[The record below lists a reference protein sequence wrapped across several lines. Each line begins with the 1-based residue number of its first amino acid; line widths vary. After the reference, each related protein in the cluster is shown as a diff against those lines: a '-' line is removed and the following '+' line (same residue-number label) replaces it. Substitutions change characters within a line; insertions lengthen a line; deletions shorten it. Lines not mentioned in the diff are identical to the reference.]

1 MKKHHRWKGAISIFL
16 CIILISNTALIGVLV
31 DSARY
36 RMARAESEAALD
48 SAASSVLSYYNKMLY
63 DLYGLFATD
72 SLSEEEITRLLQE
85 YTEKTLGVAEVPE
98 SSVKQ
103 INQAIYTALTGQAAQ
118 EADLASFTAYD
129 YEINVTMDPD
139 RVSLANTDAVE
150 SQIIDHMKYR
160 APISLVS
167 GVGDFLEK
175 ISVLFD
181 VVDRIEAA
189 KDKADSEK
197 ELGKEQLAS
206 DAADLIQRIS
216 AYNADLLKFTV
227 CPHDP
232 PMATGTQ
239 VKDPWDYVRDF
250 DTKMKQAWDEIGSA
264 GEGAEDELEE
274 AYQREIDRLL
284 RYLNAMSQ
292 SADAYYAE
300 ANDIR
305 DEVDAIVKRY
315 DTYIAA
321 LQAKIDADPD
331 NENLKTVYLPEI
343 ELAESTC
350 GEILKNM
357 DLVLMGRQYT
367 LNIFNSMAEYEMMFN
382 SVGNQVKDA
391 YQRGLDNGQNSNEEE
406 PKYSQYMMDMI
417 ENETGPYAP
426 GCKTLLA
433 ETKRNLDALNV
444 FARDFEEAKPVKV
457 KTLPSDSSP
466 SKEETDPEV
475 AGLRP
480 FNAEDLKVSYET
492 TQQVDWDHELNTEV
506 DAENVS
512 QILQGGLDLIKKL
525 GEVLEGARDSL
536 YINEYAI
543 AYFPNY
549 VQHYRAVDM
558 PIATGADNKYL
569 APESKSYYLPYLT
582 SQAELEYIISGNSNA
597 GLAVAEVAARLLGIR
612 MILNTAAIFTDSAK
626 IAQANALAAGVSGP
640 FAPLVATG
648 ILIAWALAESTMD
661 VLDLQAGEEVLV
673 FKQSTDWSISASG
686 TLKKTVGKA
695 SKYVAAE
702 AAKAIEDV
710 ISTTASSVE
719 QAANKAIYKA
729 YQQLSS
735 GTDAAVSAAQNSMQ
749 QWGQDIT
756 NRLPENV
763 AKQIDGRLDSIS
775 ASVPG
780 EIQGSINDVL
790 EDGRDKA
797 LAMVNQTVRKT
808 SKQMKEKVKTLS
820 GEAAEAVT
828 DAVTESLAGLL
839 PDGKVEN
846 GGSAVGKFDVKM
858 DYMDYMRI
866 FLLFMDNTTKVQRIQ
881 SLVQAN
887 LRCGKQEGF
896 SMAGSFVTVS
906 ASMEGSV
913 NYLMMGSGF
922 LPASMQRDGRLKFK
936 VYTNLGY

>member
-16 CIILISNTALIGVLV
+16 CIILISNTALVGVLV

-197 ELGKEQLAS
+197 ELGKEQLAN

-216 AYNADLLKFTV
+216 EFNAKLKKFTN
-227 CPHDP
+227 CPYDLDKG
-232 PMATGTQ
+232 TGETAM
-239 VKDPWDYVRDF
+239 DPWDLVREFDENMDRRWADF
-250 DTKMKQAWDEIGSA
+250 A
-264 GEGAEDELEE
+264 GEEEQPEDEM
-274 AYQREIDRLL
+274 REVYRDELNMLLGRLANMSG
-284 RYLNAMSQ
+284 NAN
-292 SADAYYAE
+292 DLHNE
-300 ANDIR
+300 ANQIR
-305 DEVDAIVKRY
+305 DSVDSIMGRY

-321 LQAKIDADPD
+321 LQAKIDADPN

-367 LNIFNSMAEYEMMFN
+367 DRIAGSMMDYQNMFEIT
-382 SVGNQVKDA
+382 GEQVIDTRLLGLE
-391 YQRGLDNGQNSNEEE
+391 RGQTTEEG
-406 PKYSQYMMDMI
+406 YSIYITDMI
-417 ENETGPYAP
+417 EREVGEFAG
-426 GCKTLLA
+426 GCNILLA
-433 ETKRNLDALNV
+433 ETAADLDALNV

-492 TQQVDWDHELNTEV
+492 SQQVDWDHELNTEV

-756 NRLPENV
+756 SRLPENV
-763 AKQIDGRLDSIS
+763 ANQIDGRLDSIS

-887 LRCGKQEGF
+887 LRYGKQEGF
-896 SMAGSFVTVS
+896 SMAGSFVTIS

>member
-16 CIILISNTALIGVLV
+16 CIILISNTALVGVLV

-197 ELGKEQLAS
+197 ELGKEQLAN

-444 FARDFEEAKPVKV
+444 FARDFEEAKAAKV
-457 KTLPSDSSP
+457 KTVSSDGET
-466 SKEETDPEV
+466 SKEKTTPEV
-475 AGLRP
+475 DGLRA
-480 FNAEDLKVSYET
+480 FNTKDLSVSYET
-492 TQQVDWDHELNTEV
+492 SQTVDWDHELSTSV
-506 DAENVS
+506 DSENVS
-512 QILQGGLDLIKKL
+512 QILQGGLDFIRKL
-525 GEVLEGARDSL
+525 GEVLEGARDSR

-543 AYFPNY
+543 A
-549 VQHYRAVDM
+549 
-558 PIATGADNKYL
+558 
-569 APESKSYYLPYLT
+569 
-582 SQAELEYIISGNSNA
+582 
-597 GLAVAEVAARLLGIR
+597 
-612 MILNTAAIFTDSAK
+612 
-626 IAQANALAAGVSGP
+626 
-640 FAPLVATG
+640 
-648 ILIAWALAESTMD
+648 
-661 VLDLQAGEEVLV
+661 
-673 FKQSTDWSISASG
+673 
-686 TLKKTVGKA
+686 
-695 SKYVAAE
+695 
-702 AAKAIEDV
+702 
-710 ISTTASSVE
+710 
-719 QAANKAIYKA
+719 
-729 YQQLSS
+729 
-735 GTDAAVSAAQNSMQ
+735 
-749 QWGQDIT
+749 
-756 NRLPENV
+756 
-763 AKQIDGRLDSIS
+763 
-775 ASVPG
+775 
-780 EIQGSINDVL
+780 
-790 EDGRDKA
+790 
-797 LAMVNQTVRKT
+797 
-808 SKQMKEKVKTLS
+808 
-820 GEAAEAVT
+820 
-828 DAVTESLAGLL
+828 
-839 PDGKVEN
+839 
-846 GGSAVGKFDVKM
+846 
-858 DYMDYMRI
+858 
-866 FLLFMDNTTKVQRIQ
+866 
-881 SLVQAN
+881 
-887 LRCGKQEGF
+887 
-896 SMAGSFVTVS
+896 
-906 ASMEGSV
+906 
-913 NYLMMGSGF
+913 
-922 LPASMQRDGRLKFK
+922 
-936 VYTNLGY
+936 

>member
-16 CIILISNTALIGVLV
+16 CIILISNTALVGVLV

-197 ELGKEQLAS
+197 ELGKEQLAN
-206 DAADLIQRIS
+206 DAAALIQRIS
-216 AYNADLLKFTV
+216 EFNAKLKKFTN
-227 CPHDP
+227 CPYDLDKG
-232 PMATGTQ
+232 TGETAM
-239 VKDPWDYVRDF
+239 DPWDLVREFDENMDRRWADF
-250 DTKMKQAWDEIGSA
+250 A
-264 GEGAEDELEE
+264 GEEEQPEDEM
-274 AYQREIDRLL
+274 REVYRDELNMLLGRLANMSG
-284 RYLNAMSQ
+284 NAN
-292 SADAYYAE
+292 DLHNE
-300 ANDIR
+300 ANQIR
-305 DEVDAIVKRY
+305 DSVDSIMGRY

-321 LQAKIDADPD
+321 LQAKIDADPN

-367 LNIFNSMAEYEMMFN
+367 DRIAGSMMDYQNMFEIT
-382 SVGNQVKDA
+382 GEQVIDTRLLGLE
-391 YQRGLDNGQNSNEEE
+391 RGQTTEEG
-406 PKYSQYMMDMI
+406 YSIYITDMI
-417 ENETGPYAP
+417 EREVGEFAG
-426 GCKTLLA
+426 GCNTLLA
-433 ETKRNLDALNV
+433 ETAADLDALNV

-512 QILQGGLDLIKKL
+512 QILQGGLDFIRKL

-549 VQHYRAVDM
+549 VQHYRAVDKA
-558 PIATGADNKYL
+558 IATEADNKYL
-569 APESKSYYLPYLT
+569 SPKSNSYYVPYLA

-597 GLAVAEVAARLLGIR
+597 GEAVLDVAARLLGIR
-612 MILNTAAIFTDSAK
+612 MVLNTAAIFTDSAK
-626 IAQANALAAGVSGP
+626 IAQANTMAAAISGP

-648 ILIAWALAESTMD
+648 LLIAWALAESTFD
-661 VLDLQAGEEVLV
+661 VLKLQEGEEVLV
-673 FKQSTDWSISASG
+673 FKQGSNWFISAG
-686 TLKKTVGKA
+686 GLVREAVGA
-695 SKYVAAE
+695 AAE
-702 AAKAIEDV
+702 YVTEEV
-710 ISTTASSVE
+710 TTAANNAISDAAAAVQ
-719 QAANKAIYKA
+719 QAANKAVYDA
-729 YQQLSS
+729 YQKLSS
-735 GTDAAVSAAQNSMQ
+735 GADAAVSAAQSSMQ
-749 QWGQDIT
+749 QWGQEISSQV
-756 NRLPENV
+756 PEASAVLNNATTGV
-763 AKQIDGRLDSIS
+763 TDTARNAINNTLTDAKDQ
-775 ASVPG
+775 
-780 EIQGSINDVL
+780 
-790 EDGRDKA
+790 A
-797 LAMVNQTVRKT
+797 LALVNQTVRNT
-808 SKQMKEKVKTLS
+808 SKNMQDGVDKLGAQIQEKVTK
-820 GEAAEAVT
+820 AVT
-828 DAVTESLAGLL
+828 SALAKVL
-839 PDGKVEN
+839 PEGQVQN
-846 GGSAVGKFDVKM
+846 TGSNTGKFDVKM

-866 FLLFMDNTTKVQRIQ
+866 FLLFMDNTTKVQHIQ

-887 LRCGKQEGF
+887 LRCGKQEDF
-896 SMAGSFVTVS
+896 SMEGSFVTVS